1 MSKVREERELWYV
14 YVLRCANGSLYT
26 GIATNI
32 RRRISEHQHG
42 KGAKYLRGKGPLRLV
57 FKKAVGDKGLA
68 LRVES
73 RIKKLPKLRKE
84 SLVKQRFVIDEII
97 DQAKSPRRV
106 GASMVGATTTRKSH
120 HNR

>member
-1 MSKVREERELWYV
+1 MSKVHAEGASWYV
-14 YVLRCANGSLYT
+14 YVVRCANGALYT

-32 RRRISEHQHG
+32 TRRIAEHRQG

-73 RIKKLPKLRKE
+73 RIKKLPKIRKE
-84 SLVKQRFVIDEII
+84 TLVK
-97 DQAKSPRRV
+97 RRV
-106 GASMVGATTTRKSH
+106 LIEQIIVQAQLPRTVET
-120 HNR
+120 